1 MGIARINFTEAK
13 NCSNNIKIKFKNGKI
28 DTLWLHCTVF
38 PLFCNNC
45 QQSQTGLFL
54 HSGSRYG
61 QVGSFPCEFC
71 GASIAI
77 VDHDNIVE
85 SIKVNDEPCSFEKLY
100 LLRADYIEWFE
111 EWYGITLASE
121 SLFEVWT
128 DWMSVDQ
135 LREQIEK
142 LTGIETDD
150 QARYQT
156 DEKFNP
162 LPPDIHRWINLLDK
176 STVPLPDYVS
186 KIGE

>member
-1 MGIARINFTEAK
+1 MGIARINLVEAK
-13 NCSNNIKIKFKNGKI
+13 NSSNHIKIKFKNGKI

-38 PLFCNNC
+38 PLFCKNC

-61 QVGSFPCEFC
+61 QVGSLPCEFC

-100 LLRADYIEWFE
+100 LLSADYIEWFE
-111 EWYGITLASE
+111 EWYGITLAPE
-121 SLFEVWT
+121 NLFESWT
-128 DWMSVDQ
+128 DWVSVDQ
-135 LREQIEK
+135 LREQIET

-150 QARYQT
+150 GVRYQT
-156 DEKFNP
+156 DERFNP
-162 LPPDIHRWINLLDK
+162 LPPDINRWINLLDT
-176 STVPLPDYVS
+176 STVPLPNYVS